1 MLKLKNIKR
10 SNSQIEADYFPEGKF
25 DPGHIVLNRK
35 TEEVISVKKSPKD
48 YYGGID
54 VSFYFPHAV
63 ILLREASKMDS
74 IPEELMSMWY

>member
-1 MLKLKNIKR
+1 MLTLKNIKR

-25 DPGHIVLNRK
+25 DPGHIVLDIK
-35 TEEVISVKKSPKD
+35 TEKVLSAKKSPKD
-48 YYGGID
+48 YYDDID

-63 ILLREASKMDS
+63 TLLKEALKMDS

>member
-25 DPGHIVLNRK
+25 DPGHIVLDRK
-35 TEEVISVKKSPKD
+35 TGKVISAKKSPKD
-48 YYGGID
+48 YYDGID

-63 ILLREASKMDS
+63 TLLKETLKMES